1 MYPRAAR
8 IGFLPKDKAVIVLGE
23 SRYLT
28 GRPIILLR
36 KKWLGLIKSAEVS
49 LTPKVNLAA
58 GEGYEETSPEKNEYW
73 GTYANAWFKN
83 FNREKPL
90 SGFIRIWDYIPKV
103 ITERMLSELHDV
115 VLFGFEV

>member
-1 MYPRAAR
+1 MHVWWENLKLVLTTGRMYPRAAR

-58 GEGYEETSPEKNEYW
+58 GEGYEETSPEKTSIGE
-73 GTYANAWFKN
+73 
-83 FNREKPL
+83 L
-90 SGFIRIWDYIPKV
+90 M
-103 ITERMLSELHDV
+103 RMLGLRTLTEKSPCLDS
-115 VLFGFEV
+115 